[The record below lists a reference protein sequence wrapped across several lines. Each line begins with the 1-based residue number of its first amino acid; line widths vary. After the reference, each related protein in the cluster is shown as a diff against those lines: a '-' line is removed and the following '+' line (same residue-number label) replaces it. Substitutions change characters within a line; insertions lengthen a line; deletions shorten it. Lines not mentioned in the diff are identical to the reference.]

1 MAVPLPL
8 QLPIGCESGFSGV
21 VDLVGMRAIRWDE
34 GSLGSRFE
42 EGEVPGALRED
53 AELFRSAMLET
64 LAEADDLFLERYLED
79 KAVSEGDLVDAIR
92 RATLRGVVN
101 PVFLGSAFKNK
112 GIQPLLDG
120 VVRYLPSPAD
130 IPPVEGHAVGAS
142 PAEPPTLVREAS
154 DSEKFAALAFKIFTD
169 PFVGHLTYLRIYSG
183 TLTSGSAVLNVNKG
197 KRERIGRLL
206 KMHANRREE
215 VKEVYAGDIV
225 AAVGLR
231 ITGTGDTLADESA
244 PLLLETMHFAV
255 PVIAQAIEP
264 KTKADQ
270 DKLAAALQ
278 KLVAEDPTFRVSTDE
293 ATGQTLISGMGEL
306 HLEVLVERLR
316 RDFGVGVNVGRQQ
329 VAFRET
335 FTKSAVGE
343 ARHVR
348 QTGGHGQYGHV
359 KVEVVPLAPGSG
371 ITFDDATKGGVIPRE
386 FVPAVE
392 QGVRESLEAGP
403 YAGYPVVDV
412 GVRLVDGS
420 FHPVDSSEIAFK
432 IAASLA
438 MRDAAVRSEPTL
450 LEPIMSLEV
459 VAPEEF
465 VGVVTEDVR
474 SRRGRL
480 SGMEARGGAQCVSA
494 LVPLAEMFGYATSL
508 RSSTQGRASFTMQF
522 SRYEPVPRTVADRMV
537 HHYEN

>member
-1 MAVPLPL
+1 VEAEAMRSDLL
-8 QLPIGCESGFSGV
+8 ES
-21 VDLVGMRAIRWDE
+21 
-34 GSLGSRFE
+34 
-42 EGEVPGALRED
+42 
-53 AELFRSAMLET
+53 
-64 LAEADDLFLERYLED
+64 LAESDDLFLEGYLEGRLATED
-79 KAVSEGDLVDAIR
+79 EIVAALR
-92 RATLRGVVN
+92 RATIRGAVH
-101 PVFLGSAFKNK
+101 PVFMGSAFKNK
-112 GIQPLLDG
+112 GIQPLLDA

-130 IPPVEGHAVGAS
+130 IPPVQGHSVGSAVAD
-142 PAEPPTLVREAS
+142 PPTEVREAS
-154 DSEKFAALAFKIFTD
+154 DAAKLSALAFKIFTD
-169 PFVGHLTYLRIYSG
+169 PFVGHLTYLRVYSG
-183 TLTSGSAVLNVNKG
+183 TLVSGSAVLNVNKG

-215 VKEVYAGDIV
+215 VKEAFAGDIV

-231 ITGTGDTLADESA
+231 VTTTGDTLADESA
-244 PLLLETMHFAV
+244 PLLLEAMHFAA
-255 PVIAQAIEP
+255 PVIAQAVEP

-270 DKLAAALQ
+270 DKLSAALQ
-278 KLVAEDPTFRVSTDE
+278 KLVAEDPTFRVHSDE
-293 ATGQTLISGMGEL
+293 GTGQTLISGMGEL

-316 RDFGVGVNVGRQQ
+316 RDFGVGVNVGKPQ

-335 FTKSAVGE
+335 FTRAATGE

-348 QTGGHGQYGHV
+348 QVGGHGQYGHV
-359 KVEVVPLAPGSG
+359 KLEVFPLAAGGG
-371 ITFDDATKGGVIPRE
+371 ITFESTVAGGAIPRE

-420 FHPVDSSEIAFK
+420 FHPVDSSDLAFK

-438 MRDAAVRSEPTL
+438 MRDATQRSEPTL
-450 LEPIMSLEV
+450 LEPVMTLEV
-459 VAPEEF
+459 VVPEDF
-465 VGVVTEDVR
+465 VGVVTEDIR

-480 SGMEARGGAQCVSA
+480 VGMEARGGAQVVSA

-522 SRYEPVPRTVADRMV
+522 SRYEPVPKAVAERMV
-537 HHYEN
+537 HHYDN